1 MKQIPDKLPLIIIL
15 LSAMFVIGLRLGIH
29 CGKDIG
35 YNQGW
40 LDCCDELQASMD
52 SISKDYIRARDS
64 YSAKLDSLIEEYD
77 KP

>member
-1 MKQIPDKLPLIIIL
+1 MKQIPDKLPLILIL
-15 LSAMFVIGLRLGIH
+15 LSVMFVLGLRLGVH
-29 CGKDIG
+29 CGKGIG
-35 YNQGW
+35 YDQGW
-40 LDCCDELQASMD
+40 MDCSDELQASMY